1 MSLKKISFKDEYGR
15 HKVVLLPEEE
25 SEENAAI
32 GVPVGPPDL
41 SELGLP
47 AEMEIRLNNELFY
60 RGILTPQDA
69 LKKRPEVSA
78 AIQSVLKL
86 DTERIVTIYAGKDY
100 RNGRKESPEIKSDSP
115 VRYRR
120 QGQST
125 KHA

>member
-1 MSLKKISFKDEYGR
+1 MSLKKVIYKDQEGR

-47 AEMEIRLNNELFY
+47 SDMEIRLNNELFY

-69 LKKRPEVSA
+69 LKKRAEVSA

-86 DTERIVTIYAGKDY
+86 DTERIVVIYAGKDY
-100 RNGRKESPEIKSDSP
+100 RNNGREKSPEVKP
-115 VRYRR
+115 NPPLRHRR
-120 QGQST
+120 
-125 KHA
+125 